1 MNQAIKKPEY
11 NFEKQYSSVIELKSE
26 IQKVI
31 EINMSSLSSSLSSKS
46 LDATNHLEQLVSTIE
61 QNKSSITLSQNN
73 YLYIILYRYWYFM

>member
-46 LDATNHLEQLVSTIE
+46 LDSTNHLEQLVSIIE

-73 YLYIILYRYWYFM
+73 YPYIILYRYWYFM